1 MKKKVLFL
9 CTGNSCRSQ
18 MGEALVNH
26 YKGKSWE
33 AYSAGT
39 RPSGYVHPLAI
50 RALKEIKVPVGVLTS
65 KMPDAL
71 THIKFDRVYTVCSS
85 AAEDC
90 PVWLREGE
98 VVHLPFDDPAD
109 ATGTVEE
116 KFAVFERVRDEIR
129 AQIVDQL

>member
-26 YKGKSWE
+26 LKGDTWE
-33 AYSAGT
+33 GYSAGT

-50 RALKEIKVPVGVLTS
+50 RALKEIHVEIGELTS
-65 KMPDAL
+65 KTPDAL
-71 THIKFDRVYTVCSS
+71 GDIQFDRVYTVCTS

-90 PVWLREGE
+90 PIWLREGE
-98 VVHLPFDDPAD
+98 VLHVPFDDPAD
-109 ATGTVEE
+109 AEGTIEE
-116 KFAVFERVRDEIR
+116 KFAVFERVRDEIK
-129 AQIVDQL
+129 AQIVDML